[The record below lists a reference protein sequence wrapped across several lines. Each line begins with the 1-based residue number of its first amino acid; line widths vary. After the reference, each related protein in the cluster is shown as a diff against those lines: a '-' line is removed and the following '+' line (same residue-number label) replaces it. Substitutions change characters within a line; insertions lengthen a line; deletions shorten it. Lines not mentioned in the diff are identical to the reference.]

1 MCDLRNLVRVSLG
14 AIVLLCGC
22 GQSCKN
28 DKPYVP
34 YSVDP
39 SAHPSGATADLPPPS
54 ANAPADPLTNPPGQ
68 RFAPVKARKVKPGT
82 SQIASAAGT
91 LQAPPGFTFDS
102 VLEADL
108 DGDGTQ
114 DAAAWVTSTDASTG
128 QLVWFGPGQGT
139 RSVASPPASF
149 TGAAGC
155 TIDPDLSQ
163 IGPHT
168 LLVTVRRTCLVD
180 RAPAPATKWWSV
192 VVPSRTPAERLTLTT
207 VDQRSVERLDV
218 QIDALDRDGDQFDD
232 VLVTLAMLG
241 PDPAFD
247 EDSSPAI
254 SVDLAY
260 FDRPAGLSRDPH
272 EPAASFRS
280 IADKLARQVKTKKAR
295 GAVGPSARRVRE
307 LFRSICGEWG
317 ATALEIGG
325 APLQCGAGDAMDR
338 VDRADLEAALQTGD
352 LLKAVATLSRIAR
365 EPGAQHGT
373 VPDELRS
380 LVTKSFAIQEVDS
393 YHLPFA
399 PEPAAAKETWGG
411 LSFDAS
417 GALLIRTASSVM
429 RFDARTRVA
438 LPDGPEG
445 PIAPWPLEVASP
457 DGAMTVQSVYDPCDG
472 GPLRLTMRT
481 TKGLLDQ
488 AIPIDPMPGNACA
501 KGAPPPIARWRASAW
516 TKAGLELLV
525 EGIPLTV
532 AADGKRIKPAR
543 LAAQP
548 GVRAGAR
555 SPDGTALVIETAEG
569 VAVVPD
575 LAKPQLWRVK
585 GSPDAH
591 LRLHDCVVAPRA
603 AAVAC
608 VDGHRTRVMIGS
620 SQ

>member
-1 MCDLRNLVRVSLG
+1 MCDLRNLVRASLG
-14 AIVLLCGC
+14 AIVLVCGC

-39 SAHPSGATADLPPPS
+39 SAHPSAAPANLPPPS
-54 ANAPADPLTNPPGQ
+54 VSASADPLTNPPGQ
-68 RFAPVKARKVKPGT
+68 RFAPVKARKLKPGT
-82 SQIASAAGT
+82 SRLTTGAGT
-91 LQAPPGFTFDS
+91 FLAPPGFTCDS

-108 DGDGTQ
+108 DSDGAQ
-114 DAAAWVTSTDASTG
+114 DAAAWITSTDASTG
-128 QLVWFGPGQGT
+128 QLVWFGPGKDART
-139 RSVASPPASF
+139 LASPPASF
-149 TGAAGC
+149 TGAGC
-155 TIDPDLSQ
+155 KVEPDLLQ

-168 LLVTVRRTCLVD
+168 LLVTVRRTCPAD
-180 RAPAPATKWWSV
+180 SAPAPATKWWSV
-192 VVPSRTPAERLTLTT
+192 VVPARTPAERLTLTT
-207 VDQRSVERLDV
+207 VDQRSSERLDV
-218 QIDALDRDGDQFDD
+218 QVDALDRDGDQLDD

-241 PDPAFD
+241 PDPGFD

-295 GAVGPSARRVRE
+295 GSVGPSARRVRE

-317 ATALEIGG
+317 AAALEIGG

-338 VDRADLEAALQTGD
+338 VDRADLEAALQDGD
-352 LLKAVATLSRIAR
+352 LLKAIATLSRIAR

-380 LVTKSFAIQEVDS
+380 LVTKSWDIKEVDS
-393 YHLPFA
+393 YHLPFV
-399 PEPAAAKETWGG
+399 PEPATAKASWGG
-411 LSFDAS
+411 LSFDTS
-417 GALLIRTASSVM
+417 GALLIRTASSVL

-445 PIAPWPLEVASP
+445 PTAPWPLEVASP
-457 DGAMTVQSVYDPCDG
+457 DGTMTLQSVYDPCDG

-481 TKGLLDQ
+481 TRGMLDQ
-488 AIPIDPMPGNACA
+488 AMPVDPMPGNACS
-501 KGAPPPIARWRASAW
+501 KGSLPPMARWRASAW

-525 EGIPLTV
+525 EGIPVTV
-532 AADGKRIKPAR
+532 APDGKRIKAAR
-543 LAAQP
+543 LPAQP
-548 GVRAGAR
+548 GTRAGAR
-555 SPDGTALVIETAEG
+555 SPDGTTLAIETAEG

-575 LAKPQLWRVK
+575 LGKPQLWRVK

-591 LRLHDCVVAPRA
+591 LRLHDCVAAPAA

-608 VDGHRTRVMIGS
+608 VDGNRTRVMIGS